1 MGTGLVPTATN
12 RGVFDP
18 MLVES
23 PVPANGRPTPA
34 VVDAAERLAT
44 RSAAGDSRD
53 GAEVGA
59 AAVSSGVSDP
69 PHAASEM
76 HSESTLND
84 MRRGGSGAEVIICGQ
99 AKQEA
104 VVSDGHMTRPR
115 VTRTSVRG
123 VSEPTVSALRDAW
136 CITWALPT
144 AERQTKGSAVRGRKC
159 A

>member
-34 VVDAAERLAT
+34 VVDVAERLAT

-84 MRRGGSGAEVIICGQ
+84 MNGLCSGAGVIIGGQ
-99 AKQEA
+99 
-104 VVSDGHMTRPR
+104 
-115 VTRTSVRG
+115 
-123 VSEPTVSALRDAW
+123 
-136 CITWALPT
+136 
-144 AERQTKGSAVRGRKC
+144 
-159 A
+159 